1 MDLWKEIEK
10 DIDFCYGDSSD
21 NVIQNVFLDSV
32 ASSTP
37 ARHPEFGNDTN
48 SSDLTL
54 TMDLKGLTGDA
65 MEDSP
70 VSLPDLVI
78 DNNFDQ
84 MIDQILDEIDL
95 NNNTDSIVTIPT
107 QPKPFK
113 ECLPFPLAE
122 STPKKNAV
130 SILKDTC
137 QSSQLEWPLK
147 DMNYDHR
154 IMSHASPT
162 SSQDQ
167 VQQKFGNGYKKT
179 NLAGFRG
186 NAPKKYKLCSKKQSY
201 PKAKLVSVLKP
212 LGVPNKVSIGN
223 FFSNFSPDVNTIR
236 KLDRLPKSDVS
247 VADYPEQVATVTSIY
262 LTPRSEDFI
271 RHLKKEKERQRRQE
285 MSIYRDVLKELVP
298 SVSCIN
304 KVSTLTVLCEA
315 RKYCK
320 HINAQVLQLQDSVQ
334 FEIQKNIYLLSVL
347 ENMKN

>member
-48 SSDLTL
+48 SSDLSL
-54 TMDLKGLTGDA
+54 MMDLKGLTGDA

-78 DNNFDQ
+78 DDNFDQ
-84 MIDQILDEIDL
+84 MIDHILDEIDL
-95 NNNTDSIVTIPT
+95 NNTVTIPT
-107 QPKPFK
+107 QPKSLK

-137 QSSQLEWPLK
+137 PSSQLVWPLK
-147 DMNYDHR
+147 DMSYDDR
-154 IMSHASPT
+154 ITCHASPI
-162 SSQDQ
+162 SSYQDQ
-167 VQQKFGNGYKKT
+167 VQQKFGNRLIKT
-179 NLAGFRG
+179 NPVGVRA
-186 NAPKKYKLCSKKQSY
+186 NAPKKYKLCPKNQSHQ
-201 PKAKLVSVLKP
+201 KAKLVSVLKP
-212 LGVPNKVSIGN
+212 LGVPNKVSIEK
-223 FFSNFSPDVNTIR
+223 FFSNFSPDVTTIR

-247 VADYPEQVATVTSIY
+247 ETDYRGQVATVTSIY

-285 MSIYRDVLKELVP
+285 MSIYRNVLKELVP
-298 SVSCIN
+298 SVSRID